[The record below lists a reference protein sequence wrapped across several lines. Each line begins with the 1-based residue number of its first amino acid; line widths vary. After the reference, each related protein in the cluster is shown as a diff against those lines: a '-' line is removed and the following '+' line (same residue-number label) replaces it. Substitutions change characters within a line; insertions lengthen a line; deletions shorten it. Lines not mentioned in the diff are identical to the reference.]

1 MEKGLVL
8 CGGGSLGAYEAGA
21 YQYLLEKNY
30 SFSIMTGTSIGAL
43 NAAMYAAND
52 FEENLE
58 IWKNITIKSV
68 LQNGVDL
75 NPASLKGFS
84 RETRKELINYAQ
96 DYLWYGGGDVTPL
109 EELIST
115 HFHPQ
120 KLKDSGVRVGIVTV
134 RFPSFEEVDI
144 LLNEVENDMMKEYL
158 IASAACYPVLPIKWI
173 HGKAYLDGG
182 YRNNLP
188 IDYALRLGAEE
199 IVAIELHGW
208 PKTPQ
213 HPELR
218 DLPFVTLITPSRKTG
233 SFFDFTRNIVDE
245 SITLGYLD
253 AKKALK
259 DSYGFSYTFKK
270 TRNLDSFARDLT
282 KMLLYRGHIYDYH
295 RLQEVLTYQG
305 VTPSSELDV
314 FLRTAEMAGDWL
326 NVPYLEE
333 YDIRF
338 YLKLCVKKMMEH
350 AKTLKTYDFFKI
362 SKNKTRLLSKN
373 RLDFLSCLYHEAKEG
388 SHLSTY
394 ERLTANSPECASFIA
409 LALLLKE
416 RNLLS

>member
-1 MEKGLVL
+1 
-8 CGGGSLGAYEAGA
+8 
-21 YQYLLEKNY
+21 
-30 SFSIMTGTSIGAL
+30 
-43 NAAMYAAND
+43 
-52 FEENLE
+52 
-58 IWKNITIKSV
+58 
-68 LQNGVDL
+68 
-75 NPASLKGFS
+75 
-84 RETRKELINYAQ
+84 
-96 DYLWYGGGDVTPL
+96 
-109 EELIST
+109 
-115 HFHPQ
+115 
-120 KLKDSGVRVGIVTV
+120 
-134 RFPSFEEVDI
+134 
-144 LLNEVENDMMKEYL
+144 MKEYL

-362 SKNKTRLLSKN
+362 SKNKTRLLPKY

-388 SHLSTY
+388 SHLSAY